1 MNSVQK
7 ETIKLYARQL
17 KVPTFNNYE
26 KVIRQLSAD
35 DGYEQFLIEL
45 MKQELAERS
54 VTGQKRRIKAAKFP
68 SLKTLDDY
76 FALRKAANRLKESAS
91 TRRGKQ

>member
-7 ETIKLYARQL
+7 ETIKLYAKQL
-17 KVPTFNNYE
+17 RVPTFNNYD
-26 KVIRQLSAD
+26 KVIRQLSTD

-68 SLKTLDDY
+68 SQPSCLS
-76 FALRKAANRLKESAS
+76 FACWFLFFKYSADLI
-91 TRRGKQ
+91 KLV

>member
-35 DGYEQFLIEL
+35 DGYEQIGR
-45 MKQELAERS
+45 ASCRER
-54 VTGQKRRIKAAKFP
+54 V
-68 SLKTLDDY
+68 
-76 FALRKAANRLKESAS
+76 
-91 TRRGKQ
+91 

>member
-35 DGYEQFLIEL
+35 DGYEQFLIESETQD
-45 MKQELAERS
+45 KGCKVPVA
-54 VTGQKRRIKAAKFP
+54 
-68 SLKTLDDY
+68 
-76 FALRKAANRLKESAS
+76 
-91 TRRGKQ
+91 

>member
-35 DGYEQFLIEL
+35 DGCIC
-45 MKQELAERS
+45 RS
-54 VTGQKRRIKAAKFP
+54 QNRSCTGVRPRPVAP
-68 SLKTLDDY
+68 
-76 FALRKAANRLKESAS
+76 
-91 TRRGKQ
+91 